1 MTTLNTTRRRILRV
15 LASAMAVISVPAAAV
30 AMPAADPIFAD
41 SEDRT
46 GRARQ
51 PRRSPL
57 DPIEFDWEAILER
70 AEHIVENLRALV
82 GYDGIELDE
91 LEADRMLRWCRSGLA
106 GEPDDS
112 TEFLAVNVFLERHG
126 QSIDWL
132 LTGNPTVMIYHGA
145 KLNVLGMSHRVYDRL
160 TDHTPS

>member
-57 DPIEFDWEAILER
+57 EPIEFDWEAITER
-70 AEHIVENLRALV
+70 AEQIVEILRACV
-82 GYDGIELDE
+82 GCDGIELDE
-91 LEADRMLRWCRSGLA
+91 LGADRLLQWCRSMSA
-106 GEPDDS
+106 GEPDDRG
-112 TEFLAVNVFLERHG
+112 EFPAINVFLERHG

-132 LTGNPTVMIYHGA
+132 LTGNAQILICYGA
-145 KLNVLGMSHRVYDRL
+145 KLNVLGLSHRVYD
-160 TDHTPS
+160 HTPN